1 MTKIEITG
9 DIKDKKFHFIAIGG
23 IGMSGLAKYLIE
35 AGCEVSG
42 SDIEKSKYLDVNDYD
57 MENKIYKY
65 LVEVRGCSKENI
77 MNILISKFR

>member
-35 AGCEVSG
+35 AGLLKKE
-42 SDIEKSKYLDVNDYD
+42 DDNYQIILPFIDYNLKNLLIKNDLTPFLHAIAGD
-57 MENKIYKY
+57 A
-65 LVEVRGCSKENI
+65 
-77 MNILISKFR
+77 